1 MKMLILILICMLMT
15 SMTFAGD
22 ILRCKQPAGCEK
34 IVDSE
39 YSTGGGEK
47 AFILYEVGCLDKN
60 GKYVKYMTK
69 MTSVSGMFGFGR
81 WTIPEKITFVKSNV
95 DKLEC
100 K

>member
-1 MKMLILILICMLMT
+1 MKILILILICVLMT

-22 ILRCKQPAGCEK
+22 IIRCKQPSKCEK

-39 YSTGGGEK
+39 YSTGGGK
-47 AFILYEVGCLDKN
+47 KTFILYEGGCYTKD
-60 GKYVKYMTK
+60 GQYVKYMTK
-69 MTSVSGMFGFGR
+69 MTSFSGMMGFGR
-81 WTIPEKITFVKSNV
+81 WTVPDKITFVKSNV